1 MIIGENTLGATY
13 GNAYVQW
20 RGFMLVAALQI
31 LRHVRLIS
39 RYGRRFNSPYFC
51 VRSAVSVSIS
61 FQYQLDLNDYK

>member
-13 GNAYVQW
+13 GNAYAQW

-39 RYGRRFNSPYFC
+39 RYGRRFNSPFPC
-51 VRSAVSVSIS
+51 GRVAVDVISIRYRIS
-61 FQYQLDLNDYK
+61 